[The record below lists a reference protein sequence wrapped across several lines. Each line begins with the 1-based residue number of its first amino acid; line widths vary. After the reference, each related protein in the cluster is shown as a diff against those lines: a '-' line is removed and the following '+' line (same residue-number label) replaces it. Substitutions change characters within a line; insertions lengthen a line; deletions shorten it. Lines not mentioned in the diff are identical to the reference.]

1 MQITNQIKH
10 SFLKLLT
17 FFEFM
22 FLLLGVSL
30 PLATIDEFWFFSS
43 EFSVVSLAYTLFN
56 SKEYTL
62 SIIIIAFGLIFPIL
76 KIFHHSFASQVF
88 QTLPLYK
95 FALIDIFLLSF
106 LIFGG
111 KMSYF
116 YTVNLQSGFYFM
128 LSSILL
134 SFLHILLTHNQLEH

>member
-1 MQITNQIKH
+1 MQNKNDIKQ
-10 SFLKLLT
+10 SLVKLLT
-17 FFEFM
+17 FCEFM

-43 EFSVVSLAYTLFN
+43 EFSVLSLAYTLFN
-56 SKEYTL
+56 SKEYA
-62 SIIIIAFGLIFPIL
+62 IAVVIIAFGLIFPIL
-76 KIFHHSFASQVF
+76 KIFLHSFASRLF
-88 QTLPLYK
+88 KTLPLHK
-95 FALIDIFLLSF
+95 FALLDIFLLSF

-116 YTVNLQSGFYFM
+116 YDVNLQLGFYFM

-134 SFLHILLTHNQLEH
+134 SFLHNSIVHNQ